1 MTVRIL
7 TWFILFPLLVIAVVF
22 AVGNRGEMTFDF
34 YPLPLTLALPVYAG
48 IFIAVFFGFIAG
60 GTVCWLSQGRWR
72 RLARQRKRR
81 IAELERDL
89 IATQTEEA
97 KKTPSD
103 KARSTAPM
111 VREALEILPVIP
123 AVATATEA
131 TPTGGTPD
139 TTPAS
144 SPGKPAA

>member
-1 MTVRIL
+1 MRIL

-22 AVGNRGEMTFDF
+22 AVGNRGEMIFDF

-48 IFIAVFFGFIAG
+48 VFITVFLGFIAG
-60 GTVCWLSQGRWR
+60 SIVCWLSQGKWR

-89 IATQTEEA
+89 IATQTEET

-103 KARSTAPM
+103 KARSTVPI

-123 AVATATEA
+123 VTAPPTEA
-131 TPTGGTPD
+131 TPG
-139 TTPAS
+139 TTPTS

>member
-22 AVGNRGEMTFDF
+22 AVGNRGEMTLDF

-48 IFIAVFFGFIAG
+48 IFVAAFFGVIAG

-89 IATQTEEA
+89 TATAAEEV
-97 KKTPSD
+97 KKTPAAKD
-103 KARSTAPM
+103 RPKAPVAK
-111 VREALEILPVIP
+111 EALEILP
-123 AVATATEA
+123 AVPATATPAAA
-131 TPTGGTPD
+131 TPDPAPD
-139 TTPAS
+139 
-144 SPGKPAA
+144 KPAGLGK